1 MKKIVFLFLGLI
13 SIGCGSNI
21 KENHEKNNLKQSNS
35 SGSTDLI
42 LQKTMEK
49 NDDITIGLICIDG
62 EEYAFMKIGYS
73 ERGGIGLEKTENEC
87 NVQTKHDSD

>member
-1 MKKIVFLFLGLI
+1 MRRLILFFAGLFL
-13 SIGCGSNI
+13 IGCEPNVT
-21 KENHEKNNLKQSNS
+21 KKYERNNLNQS

-49 NDDITIGLICIDG
+49 NEDITIGLICIDG

-73 ERGGIGLEKTENEC
+73 ERGGVGLEKTENEC
-87 NVQTKHDSD
+87 KTQTKRDAN